1 MVERD
6 VFRAGVR
13 VVGLFFLMRCMY
25 SLFLAVVLLV
35 TMISGGDGHQAAT
48 LWALESNGLFL
59 LAWFGNV
66 LGTYGPVVLPTI
78 INGAIAW
85 VLLYR
90 SEWVTRRI
98 YGRKFDPTPTPVTS
112 APTT

>member
-66 LGTYGPVVLPTI
+66 LGSYGPMVLPVI
-78 INGAIAW
+78 INGTLAW

-90 SEWVTRRI
+90 PDWVTRRI
-98 YGRKFDPTPTPVTS
+98 YGRKIESAFPPIAATPAT
-112 APTT
+112 